1 MIQKT
6 LSQHLKE
13 KFGQKIYKLSLDGG
27 MTCPNRDGTVGER
40 GCIFCSERGS
50 GEFAETLCGN
60 IAAQLEK
67 AKKRVESKVKNGKY
81 IAYFQSF
88 TNTYAPITYLK
99 RIYTEAIAPEDVVG
113 LAVATRPDCLSDEVI
128 SLLKEINDIKPLWV
142 ELGLQTKDNGVSE
155 YIRRGYKTEV
165 FESAVKR
172 LRAAGI
178 ETVAHVI
185 IGLPADDPV
194 KTAKYV
200 SDLGVD
206 GVKFHLLHI
215 IKGTDLEKEYE
226 KGAVTPLSLDEYT
239 KILKNC
245 ISVLREDIII
255 HRLTGDGDKKT
266 LIAPLWSGDKKRVLN
281 HINKALGGNQNA

>member
-1 MIQKT
+1 M
-6 LSQHLKE
+6 
-13 KFGQKIYKLSLDGG
+13 
-27 MTCPNRDGTVGER
+27 
-40 GCIFCSERGS
+40 
-50 GEFAETLCGN
+50 
-60 IAAQLEK
+60 
-67 AKKRVESKVKNGKY
+67 
-81 IAYFQSF
+81 
-88 TNTYAPITYLK
+88 
-99 RIYTEAIAPEDVVG
+99 VG
-113 LAVATRPDCLSDEVI
+113 LAVATRPDCLSDEVV
-128 SLLKEINDIKPLWV
+128 SLLKEINRIKPIWV
-142 ELGLQTKDNGVSE
+142 ELGLQTSDDGVSE

-165 FESAVKR
+165 FEDAVKR

-185 IGLPADDPV
+185 IGLPNDDPV

-239 KILKNC
+239 EILKNC